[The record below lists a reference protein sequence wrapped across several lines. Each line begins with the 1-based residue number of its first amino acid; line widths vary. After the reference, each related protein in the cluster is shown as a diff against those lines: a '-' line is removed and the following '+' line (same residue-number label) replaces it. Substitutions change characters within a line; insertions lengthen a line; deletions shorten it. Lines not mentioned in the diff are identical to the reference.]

1 MFIKIDARE
10 NDLIQAVQFLFTSSS
25 TYKDLVLVIEQLP
38 LGDIIIC
45 DDKEEKLI
53 IERKTLKDL
62 ASSIK
67 DGRYEEQSYRL
78 NGINH
83 PNHNIV
89 YLIEGSMDKFNM
101 FKGNSDKI
109 MLYSAMVSLNYFKG
123 FSVMRSSSVEETAL
137 IVCNCA
143 SKIAKSEQQG
153 KSPFYKNIV
162 APDVKLETTSIIEEP
177 NTNTNT
183 SVTNASVTNASVTN
197 ASVTEESSSAK
208 DYCHVVKKVKKENIT
223 PENIGEIIL
232 CQIPG
237 ISSVTAIAIML
248 QFKTVPN
255 LIISLKNNPGCLQN
269 ISYTT
274 STGQTRKINK
284 TCISSIVKY
293 LSE

>member
-1 MFIKIDARE
+1 MFIKIDTRE
-10 NDLIQAVQFLFTSSS
+10 TELIQAVQFLFTSSPAF
-25 TYKDLVLVIEQLP
+25 KDLVLVIEQLP
-38 LGDIIIC
+38 LGDVIIC
-45 DDKEEKLI
+45 DDKEEKLV

-89 YLIEGSMDKFNM
+89 YLIEGAMDKFNM
-101 FKGNSDKI
+101 FKGHSDKM

-123 FSVMRSSSVEETAL
+123 FSVMRSLSVEESAL
-137 IVCNCA
+137 IICNCA

-153 KSPFYKNIV
+153 KTPFYKNIV
-162 APDVKLETTSIIEEP
+162 ETDAKSEGAKVEGTSEGSAIEEP
-177 NTNTNT
+177 
-183 SVTNASVTNASVTN
+183 SS
-197 ASVTEESSSAK
+197 SSSAK
-208 DYCHVVKKVKKENIT
+208 DYCHVVKKVKKDNVT

-232 CQIPG
+232 SQIPG

-255 LIISLKNNPGCLQN
+255 LIITLKNDPTCLQN

-274 STGQTRKINK
+274 SSGQTRKINK
-284 TCISSIVKY
+284 TCVASIVKY

>member
-1 MFIKIDARE
+1 MFIKIDTRE
-10 NDLIQAVQFLFTSSS
+10 NDLIQAVQFLFTSSP
-25 TYKDLVLVIEQLP
+25 TFKDIVLVREQLP

-89 YLIEGSMDKFNM
+89 YLVEGSMDKFNM
-101 FKGNSDKI
+101 FKGHSDKM

-123 FSVMRSSSVEETAL
+123 FSVMRSLNVEESAL
-137 IVCNCA
+137 IICNCA
-143 SKIAKSEQQG
+143 LKISKSEQQG
-153 KSPFYKNIV
+153 KTPFYKHVSLDAKSEQETNV
-162 APDVKLETTSIIEEP
+162 APEPNVNSNVNANEEP
-177 NTNTNT
+177 
-183 SVTNASVTNASVTN
+183 
-197 ASVTEESSSAK
+197 SSAK
-208 DYCHVVKKVKKENIT
+208 DYCHVVKKVKKDNVT

-232 CQIPG
+232 SQIPG
-237 ISSVTAIAIML
+237 ISSVTAIAIMQ

-255 LIISLKNNPGCLQN
+255 LIMTLKNNPECLQN

-274 STGQTRKINK
+274 SAGQTRKINK
-284 TCISSIVKY
+284 TCTASIVKY